1 MKTIMSVIREPKK
14 NKQLNQV
21 AGEKEEKMC
30 TLKEAMMD
38 HWKVPSSSS
47 FRDSRTEKSQTWI
60 TWVTHYY
67 IYLSILPFDT
77 LVKLSVCIVSAF
89 RFFLFGHQVTDMRR
103 NLYLFT
109 KCLSEDYSA

>member
-1 MKTIMSVIREPKK
+1 MKAFISVIREPK

-21 AGEKEEKMC
+21 AGEKEGRGHDGS
-30 TLKEAMMD
+30 LKS
-38 HWKVPSSSS
+38 PIFFFFSGL
-47 FRDSRTEKSQTWI
+47 TEKSRTWI
-60 TWVTHYY
+60 TRVPHYY

-109 KCLSEDYSA
+109 KCLSEDY